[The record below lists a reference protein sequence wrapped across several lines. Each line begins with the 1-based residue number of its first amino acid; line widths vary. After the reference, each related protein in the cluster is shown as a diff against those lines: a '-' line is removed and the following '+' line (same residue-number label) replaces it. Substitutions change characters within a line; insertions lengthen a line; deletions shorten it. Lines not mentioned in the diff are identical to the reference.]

1 MKMSWRALGPA
12 AVFLTSGTL
21 HFVKPAVFRAI
32 VPPQFG
38 DAATLVA
45 ISGVAELAGG
55 IGLLYGPTRR
65 PAAYGLIALLLAV
78 WPANW
83 YMAIAADR
91 YAGIAPAW
99 VLWARV
105 PLQIPLIWWVVN
117 ASRVD
122 PR

>member
-1 MKMSWRALGPA
+1 MKISWRALGPA
-12 AVFLTSGTL
+12 ALFLASGTM

-32 VPPQFG
+32 VPPQLG
-38 DAATLVA
+38 HAATLVA
-45 ISGVAELAGG
+45 ISGAAELAGG
-55 IGLLYGPTRR
+55 FGLLYGPTRR
-65 PAAYGLIALLLAV
+65 PAAYGLIALLVAV

-83 YMAIAADR
+83 YMAVAAER
-91 YAGIAPAW
+91 YAGLAPAW

-105 PLQIPLIWWVVN
+105 PLQIPLIWWVAN